1 LDRQLF
7 LAHWILPAGARTV
20 TTILGAALPSDADLR
35 QLSRTKALPAV
46 AVTAAFAKR
55 KMVGASHWAK
65 MELANTH

>member
-35 QLSRTKALPAV
+35 QLSRTKALPA
-46 AVTAAFAKR
+46 AVTGAFAKR
-55 KMVGASHWAK
+55 KMVGARHWAK